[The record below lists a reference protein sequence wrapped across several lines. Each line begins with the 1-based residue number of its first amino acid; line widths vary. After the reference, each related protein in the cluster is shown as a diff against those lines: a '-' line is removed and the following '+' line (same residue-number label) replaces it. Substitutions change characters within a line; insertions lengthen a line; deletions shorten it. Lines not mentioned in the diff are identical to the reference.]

1 MEGASSFFTIST
13 LLFLQWAFL
22 PHTPFTKEKKM
33 FDQLIGYV
41 KKFTEA
47 GVALLAF
54 GIVMQIIFGKA
65 VPFVGGDIIGNIT
78 AIVATLGAQGLV
90 GLAAVG
96 VIYAIF
102 TGQQK

>member
-1 MEGASSFFTIST
+1 MLDQILGA
-13 LLFLQWAFL
+13 
-22 PHTPFTKEKKM
+22 
-33 FDQLIGYV
+33 V
-41 KKFTEA
+41 KKFTEI
-47 GVALLAF
+47 GIALLAL
-54 GIVMQIIFGKA
+54 GIVMQVIFGTV

-78 AIVATLGAQGLV
+78 AIVGTLGAQGLI

>member
-1 MEGASSFFTIST
+1 
-13 LLFLQWAFL
+13 
-22 PHTPFTKEKKM
+22 M

>member
-1 MEGASSFFTIST
+1 
-13 LLFLQWAFL
+13 
-22 PHTPFTKEKKM
+22 M
-33 FDQLIGYV
+33 FDQMIGYV

-47 GVALLAF
+47 GVALLAL

-78 AIVATLGAQGLV
+78 AIVAALGAQGLV

-102 TGQQK
+102 TRQQIKHNHEETIYLDLPLFTETTDSFHI